1 MRSRTCTLIL
11 MCLLFVPFALRA
23 AEPCGDRDLMFGC
36 TKTTEKGRLRAGCG
50 VHDGGRFFAS
60 EWRLYDLRTE
70 KVLARAS
77 SNKEGIALVEISGK
91 SRWLI
96 LEGELVCAKE
106 NGERVIPY
114 RFLVERTGK
123 DGLLQRAYTPE
134 TLMATGN
141 WNEDTQLH
149 YGAFRSRSVLG
160 TAVSEIGEI
169 GEIGEIE
176 PGF

>member
-1 MRSRTCTLIL
+1 VRSRTCTLIPT
-11 MCLLFVPFALRA
+11 CLLIAVLAPIALQA

-36 TKTTEKGRLRAGCG
+36 TKTEERGRLRAGCG
-50 VHDGGRFFAS
+50 VHDGGQFFAS

-70 KVLARAS
+70 EVLGRVS
-77 SNKEGIALVEISGK
+77 SNADGIALVEISGK

-96 LEGELVCAKE
+96 LEGELVCAKDG
-106 NGERVIPY
+106 GERVIPY

-123 DGLLQRAYTPE
+123 DGMLQRAYSPE

-160 TAVSEIGEI
+160 TAVSEIDR
-169 GEIGEIE
+169 
-176 PGF
+176 